1 MYVCYY
7 VWLLSHSWQCCLSI
21 IRVVEGITCSLFLL
35 YNSFPPGV
43 KPVYL
48 LIWFWNNKVI
58 VTTGMPDYNSNH
70 VFRFFQGITKHCW
83 AFWVLHQQRVPSKCV
98 ASLSVIVIFSFL
110 HIFTEKTGM
119 WSFLE
124 LMMLIAV
131 FPYQLADQGLGF
143 IISTERY
150 GREWER
156 EEGASQEVILCNVKY
171 ILWSVKDLLFL
182 LSFRSIRKESWCS

>member
-1 MYVCYY
+1 M
-7 VWLLSHSWQCCLSI
+7 
-21 IRVVEGITCSLFLL
+21 EDITCSLVLL
-35 YNSFPPGV
+35 YSSFPPGV

-58 VTTGMPDYNSNH
+58 VTAGMPDYNSNH
-70 VFRFFQGITKHCW
+70 VFRFFQRITKHCW

-98 ASLSVIVIFSFL
+98 ASLSVIVIFSFFAYFYWKKNW
-110 HIFTEKTGM
+110 HM

-124 LMMLIAV
+124 LMMLIAM

-156 EEGASQEVILCNVKY
+156 EGGC
-171 ILWSVKDLLFL
+171 FL
-182 LSFRSIRKESWCS
+182 GINFV